1 MQNHQIPKRAHQY
14 IFFFSVCK
22 TKISKSI
29 NRLKFD
35 TSHIALPTNYH
46 NTLKQN
52 KTKQNKTKQNKTK
65 QKTFNVCRKG
75 LEENKFP
82 NATSVIF
89 LGVDDNNVYAN

>member
-52 KTKQNKTKQNKTK
+52 KTKQ
-65 QKTFNVCRKG
+65 KTFNVCRKG